1 VIRSL
6 RRAWDRVFDWL
17 SARPLSFIVFAG
29 SVAALVYLQSIGAGQ
44 FRARAVA
51 QAATV
56 EHPAL
61 VASYVTNVFV
71 RRGDRVEAG
80 APLVELSSFFI
91 DQELERIDTRIVEM
105 LREARLAQT
114 ELLVDEERWLDP
126 SLRSRPSEPSLEQP
140 TGELFAAELRV
151 LQTERSHLEQRR
163 ERLTIH
169 SVQTGRVAS
178 VVPAGGSVAIGTSV
192 AAVVPEYADE
202 IVAYIPPETDP
213 SRIDAGAPV
222 SIVQPPLLC
231 DGEGEV
237 LRRGAAV
244 EEAPG
249 QLTQFFRLPVYGM
262 PVYISVPTDC
272 SIAVGQVLAVEI
284 ARATM

>member
-1 VIRSL
+1 
-6 RRAWDRVFDWL
+6 VFDWL

-29 SVAALVYLQSIGAGQ
+29 SVAALVYLQSIDAGH

-71 RRGDRVEAG
+71 HRGDRVEAG

-91 DQELERIDTRIVEM
+91 DQELERIDTRIAQM
-105 LREARLAQT
+105 LHEARLAQT
-114 ELLVDEERWLDP
+114 RLLVDEERWLDP
-126 SLRSRPSEPSLEQP
+126 SLRSRPNEPSLEQA
-140 TGELFAAELRV
+140 TGEVFAAELRV
-151 LQTERSHLEQRR
+151 LQTERTQLERRR
-163 ERLTIH
+163 ERLLIH
-169 SVQTGRVAS
+169 SAQTGRVANIA
-178 VVPAGGSVAIGTSV
+178 PAGGSVAVGTSV
-192 AAVVPEYADE
+192 AAVIPEHADE

-213 SRIDAGAPV
+213 SRIQAGAPV

-231 DGEGEV
+231 QGEGEV

-249 QLTQFFRLPVYGM
+249 QLTRFFRFPVHGM
-262 PVYISVPTDC
+262 PVYISVPADC
-272 SIAVGQVLAVEI
+272 SIAVGQVLGVEI
-284 ARATM
+284 AKATM

>member
-114 ELLVDEERWLDP
+114 ELLVDEERWL
-126 SLRSRPSEPSLEQP
+126 
-140 TGELFAAELRV
+140 

>member
-6 RRAWDRVFDWL
+6 RRAWDRVFDGL
-17 SARPLSFIVFAG
+17 SARPLGFIVFAG
-29 SVAALVYLQSIGAGQ
+29 SVAALVYLQSIDAGQ

-61 VASYVTNVFV
+61 VASYVTNVYV
-71 RRGDRVEAG
+71 RPGDRIEAG
-80 APLVELSSFFI
+80 APLVDLSSYFI
-91 DQELERIDTRIVEM
+91 DQELERVNARTEQL
-105 LREARLAQT
+105 LRESRLAQA

-126 SLRSRPSEPSLEQP
+126 SLRRRPSEPSLEQP
-140 TGELFAAELRV
+140 TEAMFAAELRV
-151 LQTERSHLEQRR
+151 LQTRRTQLEQGR
-163 ERLTIH
+163 EQLTIH
-169 SVQTGRVAS
+169 SMRTGRVAII
-178 VVPAGGSVAIGTSV
+178 VPPGSSVAIGASV
-192 AAVVPEYADE
+192 AAVIPEYAEE

-213 SRIDAGAPV
+213 FRIAAGAPV
-222 SIVQPPLLC
+222 SIVQPSSLC
-231 DGEGEV
+231 DGKGEV

-249 QLTQFFRLPVYGM
+249 QLTQFFRFPVHGM
-262 PVYISVPTDC
+262 PVYISVPAGC

-284 ARATM
+284 AQAIM

>member
-1 VIRSL
+1 L

-17 SARPLSFIVFAG
+17 SARPLSFIVFVG
-29 SVAALVYLQSIGAGQ
+29 SAAALVYLQSIDAGQ

-71 RRGDRVEAG
+71 RPGDRVEAG
-80 APLVELSSFFI
+80 APLVDLSSFFI
-91 DQELERIDTRIVEM
+91 DQELERIHTEIGQL
-105 LREARLAQT
+105 LREARLAKT
-114 ELLVDEERWLDP
+114 ELLVAEERWLDP
-126 SLRSRPSEPSLEQP
+126 SLRRRPNEPSLEQP
-140 TGELFAAELRV
+140 TEEVFAAELRV
-151 LQTERSHLEQRR
+151 LETRRAQLEQGR
-163 ERLTIH
+163 EQLTVH
-169 SVQTGRVAS
+169 SAHTGRVAS
-178 VVPAGGSVAIGTSV
+178 VVPPGSSVAIGTSV
-192 AAVVPEYADE
+192 AAVIPEYAEE

-213 SRIDAGAPV
+213 FGIEAGAPV
-222 SIVQPPLLC
+222 SIVQPSSLC
-231 DGEGEV
+231 GGKGTV

-249 QLTQFFRLPVYGM
+249 QLTQFFRFPVHGM
-262 PVYISVPTDC
+262 PVYISVPAGC

-284 ARATM
+284 ARTTM